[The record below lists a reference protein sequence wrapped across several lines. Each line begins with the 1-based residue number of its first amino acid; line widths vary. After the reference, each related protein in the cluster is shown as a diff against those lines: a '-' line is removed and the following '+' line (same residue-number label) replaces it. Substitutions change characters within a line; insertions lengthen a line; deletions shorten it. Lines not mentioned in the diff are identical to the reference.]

1 MDLRSRAEL
10 EYLGDLIGA
19 IHSAAPETQWLLVGA
34 TARDLLTYYG
44 HGIQVPRATEDVDLG
59 VAVTDWTHFQ
69 DIRHRLL
76 ESDLFVEVPNVSH
89 QVRYQSQVRVDLIPF
104 GGVERSD
111 GTIAWPPAGIPQ
123 MTVTGSAEALREA
136 QNIILP
142 GARTVAVVSL
152 PMLVFLKMIA
162 WSDRHER
169 RPGVDVADAVFIL
182 ANYLDCGNRN
192 RLFEDEADLV
202 DDPDFD
208 YELAGANLAG
218 RDLRRILTKTK
229 PGSSPMIETLK
240 EIIQSQLATTS
251 PGLMLQQLP
260 AQQLDQSARLLE
272 SFLNG
277 LTTELP

>member
-1 MDLRSRAEL
+1 MDLSNHSEL
-10 EYLGDLIGA
+10 EYLGELIGA
-19 IHSAAPETQWLLVGA
+19 IHNAAPEAKWLLVGA
-34 TARDLLTYYG
+34 MARDLMTHYS
-44 HGIQVPRATEDVDLG
+44 HGIQAPRATEDVDLG
-59 VAVTDWTHFQ
+59 VAVEDWNHFENV
-69 DIRHRLL
+69 RRRLL
-76 ESDLFVEVPNVSH
+76 ESGFFVEVPGIPH
-89 QVRYQSQVRVDLIPF
+89 QLKYRTQVRVDLIPF
-104 GGVERSD
+104 GGVERAD

-123 MTVTGSAEALREA
+123 MTVTGFAEALREA